1 MTTVLIGTME
11 SRPPTISTSPVEEI
25 EATAPVPSK
34 KLALLA
40 LIGLTAVFTVSVL
53 IKPSTGEYFTV
64 CGFKNLTGLPCPGC
78 GLTHSF
84 CALSRGSIGEA
95 FEFNLLGP
103 LLYAVLV
110 LIWIR
115 SACVLLN
122 REKAVRGFDRIA
134 ERFNIVRAFA
144 YAFAVYGI
152 ARIIYLLVYHQAFW
166 GSPLARLFS
175 RIL

>member
-1 MTTVLIGTME
+1 ME
-11 SRPPTISTSPVEEI
+11 SRPSIISTSPVEGI
-25 EATAPVPSK
+25 EAASPVPSK

-40 LIGLTAVFTVSVL
+40 LVGLTAVFTVSAL
-53 IKPSTGEYFTV
+53 LKPSTGEYFTI

-84 CALSRGSIGEA
+84 CALTRGSIGEA

-103 LLYAVLV
+103 FLYAVLV

-115 SACVLLN
+115 SASVLLN
-122 REKAVRGFDRIA
+122 REKAVRGFHRLA
-134 ERFNIVRAFA
+134 ERFNAVRAFA

-152 ARIIYLLVYHQAFW
+152 ARIVYLLVFQPSTLQESA
-166 GSPLARLFS
+166 LLRVIARL
-175 RIL
+175 IH